1 MFDKLDIEEVS
12 DAFLDYPVDEKL
24 SESMFNFGV
33 KIPYVIKNAILISP
47 GTWNKYFYN
56 PASIKKAH
64 MMTDWEDKSIKN
76 LYLDH
81 ADDKTSQWVGNVSNL
96 KCINGTEYGDLN
108 IFDPITAV
116 KMAKGKPKFG
126 ISPRVRGRA
135 EEGIMKEFTFENFS
149 FVINPAV
156 KTTYIN
162 NMEVKTM
169 DFKLQEEGEAKVVT
183 PKPKEL
189 EEETEEDEESEELAK
204 KKKEP
209 EEEKMAKKK
218 KKEPEEEK
226 MKKKKEPE
234 DEELSEWTDKIKA
247 WRKANPGKTVAEAIG
262 AIKKQMEE
270 VEMASEDK
278 RFKEMLQE
286 VLEIMKKKSKA
297 DEPEEYPYKKKLSD
311 MQEELASRDKAI
323 EDLEEKTMKLE
334 QRLNQ
339 PADRV
344 TIKSEEPVSQMLAY
358 SDENFLE
365 FLKEDGQGKAEM
377 V

>member
-1 MFDKLDIEEVS
+1 MFDKLDIGEVS
-12 DAFLDYPVDEKL
+12 GDNILDYPVDEKL
-24 SESMFNFGV
+24 AESVFNFG
-33 KIPYVIKNAILISP
+33 IPLPYVIKNAILISP
-47 GTWNKYFYN
+47 GTWNKFYYN
-56 PASIKKAH
+56 KDSIKKAH
-64 MMTDWEDKSIKN
+64 RMTDWEDKSIKN

-169 DFKLQEEGEAKVVT
+169 EFKLQEEGEAKVET
-183 PKPKEL
+183 PKP
-189 EEETEEDEESEELAK
+189 EEETKEEAKEELAKKKEEPKEEEMK

-209 EEEKMAKKK
+209 EEE
-218 KKEPEEEK
+218 E
-226 MKKKKEPE
+226 MKKKKDYGYPK
-234 DEELSEWTDKIKA
+234 EELSEWSDKIKK
-247 WRKANPGKTVAEAIG
+247 WCKAHPGKGVKEAIA
-262 AIKKQMEE
+262 AIKKEMEE

-278 RFKEMLQE
+278 RFKEILQE
-286 VLEIMKKKSKA
+286 VLEIMKKKTKEE
-297 DEPEEYPYKKKLSD
+297 EPDEYPYKKKLSE

-323 EDLEEKTMKLE
+323 EELKEQTMKLE
-334 QRLNQ
+334 QRLNK
-339 PADRV
+339 PAERITV
-344 TIKSEEPVSQMLAY
+344 KSEEPTTQMLSY

-365 FLKEDGQGKAEM
+365 FLREDGQGKAEM

>member
-1 MFDKLDIEEVS
+1 MFDKLDIEEIS
-12 DAFLDYPVDEKL
+12 GDDFNYPDEKL
-24 SESMFNFGV
+24 SEMVFNFGI
-33 KIPYVIKNAILISP
+33 KLPYVIKNATLISP
-47 GTWNKYFYN
+47 GTWNKFYYN
-56 PASIKKAH
+56 GATIKKAH
-64 MMTDWEDKSIKN
+64 KMTDWADKSIKN

-169 DFKLQEEGEAKVVT
+169 EFKLQEEGEAKVET
-183 PKPKEL
+183 PKP
-189 EEETEEDEESEELAK
+189 EEAKVETVEEKTEEVKEEVKEEKEPVKEELAK
-204 KKKEP
+204 
-209 EEEKMAKKK
+209 
-218 KKEPEEEK
+218 
-226 MKKKKEPE
+226 KKKKEPE

-247 WRKANPGKTVAEAIG
+247 WRKAHPGKTVAEAIK
-262 AIKKQMEE
+262 AIKEQLEE
-270 VEMASEDK
+270 VEMAAEDK
-278 RFKEMLQE
+278 RFKE
-286 VLEIMKKKSKA
+286 VLEELLALTKKKKK
-297 DEPEEYPYKKKLSD
+297 DEPDEYPYKKKLTD
-311 MQEELASRDKAI
+311 METELAVRDKAI
-323 EDLEEKTMKLE
+323 EELKEQTMKLE

-339 PADRV
+339 PAEKLTVKTDE
-344 TIKSEEPVSQMLAY
+344 TTTQMLAY

-365 FLKEDGQGKAEM
+365 FLKTDGQGSAEM

>member
-12 DAFLDYPVDEKL
+12 GDAFLESVDEKL
-24 SESMFNFGV
+24 SESVFNFGV

-56 PASIKKAH
+56 GASIKKAH
-64 MMTDWEDKSIKN
+64 RMTDWADKSIKN

-108 IFDPITAV
+108 IYDPITAV

-169 DFKLQEEGEAKVVT
+169 EFKLQEEGEAKVET
-183 PKPKEL
+183 PEP
-189 EEETEEDEESEELAK
+189 EEETEEPVEEKTEEVKELAK
-204 KKKEP
+204 KKDEEEKKKEP
-209 EEEKMAKKK
+209 EE
-218 KKEPEEEK
+218 
-226 MKKKKEPE
+226 MKKKKDYGYPK
-234 DEELSEWTDKIKA
+234 EELSEWSDKIKK
-247 WRKANPGKTVAEAIG
+247 WCKAHPGKGVKEAIS

-286 VLEIMKKKSKA
+286 VLEIMKKKTKEE
-297 DEPEEYPYKKKLSD
+297 EPDEYPYKKKLSE
-311 MQEELASRDKAI
+311 MQEELASREKAI
-323 EDLEEKTMKLE
+323 EELKEQTMKLE

-339 PADRV
+339 PAERITV
-344 TIKSEEPVSQMLAY
+344 KSEEPVSQMLAY